1 MAKKERVL
9 VLGNEA
15 CVLGAIYA
23 GLRFYAGYPITPS
36 TEIAEGCARELP
48 KIGGRFI
55 QMEDEIGSIAAAVG
69 ASVAGLKSMTA
80 TSGPGYSLMLEN
92 IGYAYMTETPLV
104 VVNVQRGGPSTG
116 LPTKV
121 SQSDTMQARWGTH
134 GDYTAIAVAPSTIS
148 ETVTETIRAFNLA
161 ERFRTPV
168 TVLMDEVIGH
178 SREII
183 TLPEEGE
190 IPLYERVKPTVA
202 PADYVPF
209 EFTENL
215 VSPMPAY
222 GEGYR
227 YVVTGLTHDPM
238 GFTTNKAV
246 EIAPKLHKLRH
257 KIVNYVDEIVKLR
270 AEMMDDAEIAFI
282 SYGTVSRA
290 ALQAVQIARKAGVKV
305 GSIQLQTIWPF
316 PDKQIRELCSRCRT
330 VIVAE
335 LNMGQMDNEIRRVL
349 PPNVKVDTLQRYDGE
364 ILTPMQLVQKLEEVL

>member
-1 MAKKERVL
+1 
-9 VLGNEA
+9 
-15 CVLGAIYA
+15 
-23 GLRFYAGYPITPS
+23 
-36 TEIAEGCARELP
+36 
-48 KIGGRFI
+48 
-55 QMEDEIGSIAAAVG
+55 
-69 ASVAGLKSMTA
+69 
-80 TSGPGYSLMLEN
+80 
-92 IGYAYMTETPLV
+92 
-104 VVNVQRGGPSTG
+104 
-116 LPTKV
+116 
-121 SQSDTMQARWGTH
+121 
-134 GDYTAIAVAPSTIS
+134 
-148 ETVTETIRAFNLA
+148 
-161 ERFRTPV
+161 
-168 TVLMDEVIGH
+168 
-178 SREII
+178 
-183 TLPEEGE
+183 
-190 IPLYERVKPTVA
+190 VKPTVA